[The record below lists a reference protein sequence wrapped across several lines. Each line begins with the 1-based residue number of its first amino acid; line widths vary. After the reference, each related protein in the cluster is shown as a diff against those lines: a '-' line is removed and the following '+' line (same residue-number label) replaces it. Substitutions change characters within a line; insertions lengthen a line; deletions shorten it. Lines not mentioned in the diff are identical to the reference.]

1 VKEAHLSLPEFAF
14 AVSTRAMFGAGVA
27 LLLAERLT
35 AEQRKAIGATLTI
48 VGLLT
53 TIPVIWA
60 VLGKCE
66 PPSDTK
72 V

>member
-1 VKEAHLSLPEFAF
+1 
-14 AVSTRAMFGAGVA
+14 MFGAGVA